1 MTAIAMASGATPW
14 AEASRART
22 SWACHSASG
31 LPRVPMRRN
40 GAAEDC
46 VMGPLMLL
54 ANTAR

>member
-1 MTAIAMASGATPW
+1 
-14 AEASRART
+14 
-22 SWACHSASG
+22 
-31 LPRVPMRRN
+31 VPMRRN